1 METSTATHA
10 TQAEVEVY
18 PRLAGKVVLITG
30 ASAGI
35 GEATAVVLAA
45 SGAHLVLGARRKERL
60 EQLREQLVRTY
71 GVKVHTGAL
80 DVCSTDSVSAFFA
93 SLPADLSEIDVL
105 VNNAGLAIGKDDAH
119 VVSEEDVDAMLD
131 TNVKGLVRVTR
142 AVVPGMLA
150 RNRGHIVNLSSVAG
164 IEAYKGGSI
173 YCASKHAVQAI
184 TKSQRKELVH
194 TPLRVTSICP
204 GLVETE
210 FSLVRFKGDTGKASE
225 PYKGLEPLLA
235 RDVADAVAYAA
246 SRPPHVQ
253 VADLLIFPTNQAS
266 SEIVHRA

>member
-1 METSTATHA
+1 METSTATP
-10 TQAEVEVY
+10 EVELY
-18 PRLAGKVVLITG
+18 PRLAGKVVLM
-30 ASAGI
+30 
-35 GEATAVVLAA
+35 
-45 SGAHLVLGARRKERL
+45 KERL

-71 GVKVHTGAL
+71 GVKVHTDAL

-105 VNNAGLAIGKDDAH
+105 VNNAGAIAALG
-119 VVSEEDVDAMLD
+119 VVSQIF
-131 TNVKGLVRVTR
+131 
-142 AVVPGMLA
+142 P
-150 RNRGHIVNLSSVAG
+150 RGVAG